1 MASPMAQPGMPDRWG
16 GRERDPSG
24 RDPAAREPVGP
35 QKGATEGSDE
45 VQRSLE
51 LLDSVLSEFDD
62 LENGNLAAGTTPG
75 PPTGTTVLPA
85 SAAAPLHPTRSIRS
99 MAGSG
104 SGSGSGEGE
113 GDLLISSSTPEDD
126 SSPSL
131 SLSLGGHQSE
141 DDGYMSM
148 NGRRNKLALN
158 FRPHNGT
165 AGTAG
170 LVAIRRGSADMLTAP
185 EKPLPPPP
193 GMDVADFPPPPE
205 EAQRLIANLL
215 PRVSPSNS
223 VQRGFVG
230 LSGSRGSSSIVPAR
244 QRHVASLPQTR
255 RHIVLSPTEP
265 RVTTA
270 TQTTLPGTRNQR
282 PFGWEVDAQPPT
294 GILPPPNR
302 FASLQNNGQQGPRV
316 QQHSWLPPR
325 PLPASQL
332 KRTST
337 GEEEHFSDDSL
348 EDMPPPP
355 PPPEVAEQV
364 EAVSK
369 RGSIAWEVPLDQDPQ
384 DPYEDP
390 AVLTPG
396 STKVVGRR
404 RRRQSTEHYSSSSSL
419 QQDDWPDP
427 PSREHEPTSPSSSC
441 FGPDEDLYES
451 NFLPSSLSASDLSNN
466 GTYVIRKGRK
476 KERKPVRNPLDSLQY
491 NKAKMQLRYADVKRC
506 TYTFDDLDTASDAG
520 GADVADGIVQVVEQA
535 EASQYPMVRV
545 LSLPSLCHAEEA
557 RQQVEDQGNRRL
569 TLEQQEKIDKME
581 KMKQQEERL
590 IQRLQGLQGLAATP
604 EEDEPSSSLVFND
617 DHNDDSL
624 EPISNLALDED
635 PFRDSNAPL
644 SLIEEQAENGT
655 ELDDAQ
661 RHNNAGQIG
670 GRLTSR
676 ELDEIA
682 EIQYRK
688 QLPPPPPVLASGDR
702 YTAPHA
708 DYYNLN
714 KDRIAE
720 NCRIAESREAATPT
734 KDMYRPRKSAS
745 SNDVFSD
752 TKCFPDNSHSLSSTR
767 EREERPA
774 SRRSS
779 NDRRRH
785 HQNMA
790 AEMSSMERWRTTHEM
805 NHVQVVPVVEKA
817 ASCHG
822 HSRNGSASSLNRNTA
837 EKDKKTHTVTVEVNQ
852 HDFGPLPPSPV
863 DEFEE
868 DEYSEILHPSP
879 GQAARGKADT
889 LPEPFYQC
897 REPLGSDP
905 SGARYLN
912 RPPEPPPHSQP
923 RDPLHS
929 LKTRSMDAGFTRGF
943 RNASQSSALRRE
955 SPSSSERR
963 TLPNDLPGP
972 SHVRRRAF
980 QKRSSSSPQESGLQ
994 TSCSL
999 PETPIFARGCD
1010 IPRTP
1015 HRRAPDVPSG
1025 SSGSMRAAAS
1035 SGTSSSAAGTATRP
1049 GGLHSV
1055 VHTSSYRKMGPGGL
1069 GLGLGTGV
1077 SLDSGGLGQALVGA
1091 ELLRLTGGPG
1101 RGWYPRHR
1109 TPRPASIEHLD
1120 RVATQRSPG
1129 PWDARDARKP
1139 MTLPPNMTPKF
1150 FHRSPR
1156 DALRRVTSLLIRGKG
1171 GSSKESKKDT
1181 LSPSGGGF
1189 GFGPHIWHREDARAD
1204 CLDQDVGESSR
1215 QKRGFFKGLWKR
1227 SRGYSLDHQ

>member
-1 MASPMAQPGMPDRWG
+1 MAQAGTADRWG
-16 GRERDPSG
+16 GRDPPG
-24 RDPAAREPVGP
+24 PAAPTAT
-35 QKGATEGSDE
+35 KGTAKGTAATEGSDE

-62 LENGNLAAGTTPG
+62 LENGNLAAGTAPG
-75 PPTGTTVLPA
+75 PPAGTTVLPA
-85 SAAAPLHPTRSIRS
+85 STTAALHPARSIRS

-158 FRPHNGT
+158 FRPHNGS
-165 AGTAG
+165 AGTVG
-170 LVAIRRGSADMLTAP
+170 LAAVRRGSADMLTAP

-193 GMDVADFPPPPE
+193 GVDAADFPPPPE

-215 PRVSPSNS
+215 PRVSPNNS
-223 VQRGFVG
+223 VQRGRAFVA
-230 LSGSRGSSSIVPAR
+230 LSGSRSSSSIAPAR
-244 QRHVASLPQTR
+244 QRQHVASLPPAR
-255 RHIVLSPTEP
+255 RHVQGHAQGHALLSPTEP

-282 PFGWEVDAQPPT
+282 PFGWEVDSQPP
-294 GILPPPNR
+294 ILPPPNR
-302 FASLQNNGQQGPRV
+302 FASLQTNGLQAHRTQQP
-316 QQHSWLPPR
+316 SWLPPR
-325 PLPASQL
+325 PATADQL
-332 KRTST
+332 QRTSA

-355 PPPEVAEQV
+355 PPPDMEV

-369 RGSIAWEVPLDQDPQ
+369 RSSIAWEVPLDSDPPDPQ
-384 DPYEDP
+384 DAFGDP
-390 AVLTPG
+390 AGALTPG

-404 RRRQSTEHYSSSSSL
+404 RRRQSTENYSSSSSL
-419 QQDDWPDP
+419 HQDDWPDP

-441 FGPDEDLYES
+441 FGPEEDLYES
-451 NFLPSSLSASDLSNN
+451 SFLPSSLSASDLSTN

-520 GADVADGIVQVVEQA
+520 CADVVDAAVEIAEPA
-535 EASQYPMVRV
+535 EASQYPLVRV
-545 LSLPSLCHAEEA
+545 VSLPSLGLAEEA
-557 RQQVEDQGNRRL
+557 RQQQQQVDADQARRL
-569 TLEQQEKIDKME
+569 TLEQQERIA
-581 KMKQQEERL
+581 QQEERL

-624 EPISNLALDED
+624 EPVANLAMDED
-635 PFRDSNAPL
+635 TFRDSNAPL
-644 SLIEEQAENGT
+644 SLIEEQAENGN
-655 ELDDAQ
+655 ELDGSA
-661 RHNNAGQIG
+661 AQIG
-670 GRLTSR
+670 GRLTSQ

-688 QLPPPPPVLASGDR
+688 QLPPPPPVIASGDR
-702 YTAPHA
+702 YTAPHPHA

-720 NCRIAESREAATPT
+720 NCRIADSRDAVNPT

-767 EREERPA
+767 ERDDRPA

-790 AEMSSMERWRTTHEM
+790 AEMSSMERWRTAHEM
-805 NHVQVVPVVEKA
+805 NHVQVVPVVEKVP
-817 ASCHG
+817 CY
-822 HSRNGSASSLNRNTA
+822 SRNGSASSLNRNTA

-879 GQAARGKADT
+879 GQAGRSRGKADT

-912 RPPEPPPHSQP
+912 RPPEPPPPHGPAQP
-923 RDPLHS
+923 RDPVHS

-1035 SGTSSSAAGTATRP
+1035 PGTSSSAAGTATRP
-1049 GGLHSV
+1049 GGL
-1055 VHTSSYRKMGPGGL
+1055 HTSSYRKMGPGGL

-1129 PWDARDARKP
+1129 PWDARDARDARKP

-1189 GFGPHIWHREDARAD
+1189 GFE
-1204 CLDQDVGESSR
+1204 DVGESSR